1 MVTDKQNKQKQNKT
15 KGKIKGGLLEE
26 QKIPQQIYVGLGP
39 KQGRCLQ
46 KILFREQNC
55 VKYDCEFSESKT
67 ASSMTANF
75 PRAKLRQVWL
85 RIFERKTA
93 SSMTANFRKQN
104 CVKGDCE
111 FLASKTASKVTA
123 NFFKSKLR
131 QIWLRIFSQHL
142 SLKSL
147 LAPSSWDRINDP
159 QLAEVVLKPTYC
171 WSCYVADVRER
182 AADQMTKIKQ

>member
-1 MVTDKQNKQKQNKT
+1 MS
-15 KGKIKGGLLEE
+15 GLAPSKEDV
-26 QKIPQQIYVGLGP
+26 Y
-39 KQGRCLQ
+39 R
-46 KILFREQNC
+46 RS
-55 VKYDCEFSESKT
+55 YSESKI

-85 RIFERKTA
+85 QIFPHAKLRQIWLRIFPHAKLRQVWLRI
-93 SSMTANFRKQN
+93 FRKQN

-171 WSCYVADVRER
+171 WSCYVSDVCER
-182 AADQMTKIKQ
+182 AADQMTK

>member
-1 MVTDKQNKQKQNKT
+1 MVTDKQINKNKT
-15 KGKIKGGLLEE
+15 KQKGKIKRRVIGGAKLLSNFMSGLAPNKEDVYRRSYSKS
-26 QKIPQQIYVGLGP
+26 KI
-39 KQGRCLQ
+39 
-46 KILFREQNC
+46 
-55 VKYDCEFSESKT
+55 

-85 RIFERKTA
+85 RISKRKTA
-93 SSMTANFRKQN
+93 SSMTANFSPAN

-111 FLASKTASKVTA
+111 FS
-123 NFFKSKLR
+123 KSKLR
-131 QIWLRIFSQHL
+131 QVWLRIFSQHL

-147 LAPSSWDRINDP
+147 LAPSSWDRVDDP

-182 AADQMTKIKQ
+182 AADQITK

>member
-1 MVTDKQNKQKQNKT
+1 MVTDEQNKQNKT
-15 KGKIKGGLLEE
+15 NKKGKNRRRIIGGAKFLS
-26 QKIPQQIYVGLGP
+26 KYMSGLAP
-39 KQGRCLQ
+39 SKEDVYR
-46 KILFREQNC
+46 RS
-55 VKYDCEFSESKT
+55 YSESKI

-85 RIFERKTA
+85 RI
-93 SSMTANFRKQN
+93 FRKQN

-171 WSCYVADVRER
+171 WSCYVSDVCER
-182 AADQMTKIKQ
+182 AADQMTK

>member
-1 MVTDKQNKQKQNKT
+1 MVTDKQINKNKT
-15 KGKIKGGLLEE
+15 KQKGKNKKEGYWRS
-26 QKIPQQIYVGLGP
+26 KTPQQFYVGLGP

-46 KILFREQNC
+46 KILFREQI
-55 VKYDCEFSESKT
+55 

-85 RIFERKTA
+85 RISKRKTA
-93 SSMTANFRKQN
+93 SSMTANFSQAN

-111 FLASKTASKVTA
+111 FS
-123 NFFKSKLR
+123 KSKLR
-131 QIWLRIFSQHL
+131 QVWLRIFSQHL

-147 LAPSSWDRINDP
+147 LAPSSWDRVDDP

-182 AADQMTKIKQ
+182 AADQITK

>member
-1 MVTDKQNKQKQNKT
+1 MSGLAPNK
-15 KGKIKGGLLEE
+15 EDV
-26 QKIPQQIYVGLGP
+26 Y
-39 KQGRCLQ
+39 R
-46 KILFREQNC
+46 RS
-55 VKYDCEFSESKT
+55 YSESKI

-75 PRAKLRQVWL
+75 PRAKLRLVWLRIFQEQNCVKYDCEFSSAKLRQVWL
-85 RIFERKTA
+85 RI
-93 SSMTANFRKQN
+93 FRKQN

-171 WSCYVADVRER
+171 WSCYVSDVCER
-182 AADQMTKIKQ
+182 AADQMTK

>member
-1 MVTDKQNKQKQNKT
+1 MVTDKQSKT
-15 KGKIKGGLLEE
+15 KTKQTKRKIKGGLLEE

-75 PRAKLRQVWL
+75 PSKLRQVWL
-85 RIFERKTA
+85 RISER
-93 SSMTANFRKQN
+93 
-104 CVKGDCE
+104 
-111 FLASKTASKVTA
+111 KTASKVTA
-123 NFFKSKLR
+123 SFSKSKLR
-131 QIWLRIFSQHL
+131 QVWLRIFSQHL
-142 SLKSL
+142 SLKNL

-182 AADQMTKIKQ
+182 AADQITK